1 MKALISTTEVSD
13 ITWVTSWEEVT
24 PTTDPVTYKPK
35 DVSTIVDTMRI
46 AEVAEVP
53 FEVNPLLIWVDCP
66 DDCVADRWYYKDGD
80 VYIKPE
86 DVPEPEE
93 TIVEK

>member
-24 PTTDPVTYKPK
+24 PPTDPVTYKPK

-46 AEVAEVP
+46 AEVVADDAT
-53 FEVNPLLIWVDCP
+53 FEVNPLLVWVDCS
-66 DDCVADRWYYKDGD
+66 DDCIADRWYYKDGA
-80 VYIKPE
+80 VYIKPKGTPK
-86 DVPEPEE
+86 PE
-93 TIVEK
+93 